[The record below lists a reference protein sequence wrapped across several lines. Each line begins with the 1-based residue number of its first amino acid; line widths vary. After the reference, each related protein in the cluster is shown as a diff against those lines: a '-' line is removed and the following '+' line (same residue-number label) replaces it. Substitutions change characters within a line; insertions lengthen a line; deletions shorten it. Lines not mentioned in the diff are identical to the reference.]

1 MRLLPGLANNLS
13 VYGHGWLCDQLFGRF
28 ELFKL
33 PTTVIP
39 LNINSARD
47 QILKWMPDCN
57 AEGVSSTWQLPTLDE
72 ELQWSSTLVEKA
84 TMDEGEMYKHISA
97 AEVAY
102 ILKRVAKDKDAHHAE
117 MEKAAK
123 ARKGKGKAGNGA
135 LPRAAA
141 RHKLRRMLPGESLP
155 GITLAG

>member
-13 VYGHGWLCDQLFGRF
+13 VYGHAWLCDQQFGHF
-28 ELFKL
+28 EMFKL
-33 PTTVIP
+33 PAAVVP

-57 AEGVSSTWQLPTLDE
+57 AGGLSSTWQLPSLDE
-72 ELQWSSTLVEKA
+72 ELQWSNTLVEKA
-84 TMDEGEMYKHISA
+84 TRVEDGMYKRTSA

-102 ILKRVAKDKDAHHAE
+102 ILKRVAEHKDARRAG

-123 ARKGKGKAGNGA
+123 GEKGKGKAGNG
-135 LPRAAA
+135 
-141 RHKLRRMLPGESLP
+141 SSS
-155 GITLAG
+155 